1 MDTIKPPCSC
11 RIEAQCMKV
20 VSDCRNLFGRVMLR
34 WRKARLDL
42 AALSSITQ
50 SLFTDAQRKT

>member
-1 MDTIKPPCSC
+1 MDTVNPRYSC
-11 RIEAQCMKV
+11 RIESQCMKV
-20 VSDCRNLFGRVMLR
+20 VSDSGNLFGRVMLR